1 MKLSHVSAFFLLLIS
16 HNLLA
21 TTWPVGPGKPHTLPS
36 QVATLVADGD
46 TVAIDPGIYPGDVCT
61 WTANHLVL
69 RGTGTPGQYSHLRAD
84 GQNAG
89 GKAIW
94 VIKGDFIRV
103 ENIEFSLCQVPDQ
116 NGAGIRAEGL
126 HLTVSHCS
134 FHHNEMGILT
144 TNDDN
149 AEFIFE
155 YSEFAWN
162 GYGDGYSHNV
172 YVGSVKSLLFQYNYS
187 HHGKVGHLL
196 KSRAQS
202 NFILYNRLTDEPGAD
217 ASREIDLPN
226 GGFAIIQGNIIQQS
240 EESQN
245 GNIIGYGMEGL
256 ANNPP
261 HALYIVHNTIVNER
275 FAGRFVQ
282 FPAGLYTFLF
292 KNNIIAGPGML
303 VDTPA
308 FPPDLDTT
316 NNVTIA
322 EVAMAS
328 FVDYPNFDYHLTAT
342 SPGINAA
349 VPAFFNVI
357 YALTPVAEYLHPQSW
372 IPRTAINTMDIGAYE
387 FPEPV
392 SNNGIQPSETGF
404 RAFPNPTTGNLH
416 LKFCFP
422 GDQIPVRIE
431 FFDINGKNITSAI
444 QQLGTSPGGSTFSLE
459 NVADGLIVVHTT
471 LADGHCCAT
480 LVQKISY

>member
-1 MKLSHVSAFFLLLIS
+1 MKHIHYPAFFFALFFAQHLA
-16 HNLLA
+16 A
-21 TTWPVGPGKPHTLPS
+21 TTWPVGPNRPHTGPS
-36 QVATLVADGD
+36 QVAALVADGD

-94 VIKGDFIRV
+94 VIKGDYVRV

-126 HLTVSHCS
+126 HLTVNHCS

-155 YSEFAWN
+155 YSEFAYN

-172 YVGSVKSLLFQYNYS
+172 YVGSVKSLIFQYNYS

-196 KSRAQS
+196 KSRAQF
-202 NFILYNRLTDEPGAD
+202 NYILYNRLTDEPGAD

-226 GGFAIIQGNIIQQS
+226 GGTAIIIGNLIQQS

-245 GNIIGYGMEGL
+245 GNIIGFGMEGL
-256 ANNPP
+256 ANLPP
-261 HALYIVHNTIVNER
+261 HTLYIIHNTIVNER

-282 FPAGLYTFLF
+282 FPAGVAVF
-292 KNNIIAGPGML
+292 KCQNNILTGPGTIM
-303 VDTPA
+303 DTPVNPA
-308 FPPDLDTT
+308 LLDTT
-316 NNVTIA
+316 NNITINNPA
-322 EVAMAS
+322 AAG
-328 FVDYPNFDYHLTAT
+328 FVDYPNFDYHLTAG
-342 SPGINAA
+342 SPALDGA
-349 VPAFFNVI
+349 VDAGMVDTF
-357 YALTPVAEYLHPQSW
+357 ALRPVAEYVHPWGSVDRLIFD
-372 IPRTAINTMDIGAYE
+372 IPDIGAYE
-387 FPEPV
+387 FEPEVGVAAPAYAPAHLTV
-392 SNNGIQPSETGF
+392 
-404 RAFPNPTTGNLH
+404 FPNPSTGDID
-416 LKFCFP
+416 LKFNFP
-422 GDQIPVRIE
+422 LNNQPVQVAFWGIDGK
-431 FFDINGKNITSAI
+431 DITAVVKP
-444 QQLGTSPGGSTFSLE
+444 LGTHENGLAFSLQQ
-459 NVADGLIVVHTT
+459 APAGLIVVRVTV
-471 LADGHCCAT
+471 AEGRSYYAI
-480 LVQKISY
+480 VQKM